1 MIIYFTNQG
10 DKGYLDYLKDAGIKH
25 VMYNYADIR
34 KMKNET
40 EQAFFQGIKDSNIS
54 LLLTFLTENQSVQIN
69 TDNSS
74 AAEKK
79 KSKAAENP
87 SMNNSDS
94 PTGQNVYE
102 NGYPIAC
109 LLRRPGL
116 TREIDDYIRLCIVYN
131 VPQYGECDL
140 YNRFGY
146 DAVCEVRKVFK
157 NRGLKPILIVKKEM
171 SKDEV
176 EDTIFKS
183 IEFGNNYIS
192 LPGDWETIDYRR
204 WFAKYNDLLKQH
216 KIKVHSWSNTRN
228 ESIFGIP
235 FYSVD
240 SSTWMGGGK
249 FGMIYHF
256 NKFDNNM
263 RYYDHSQRKVA
274 LEELSAHF
282 FTAGLSLDKIAADDR
297 DEITKWNIL
306 QWNNLSV
313 YMSQYTNNA
322 YWMTEKE
329 KTEIILSN
337 KPTNTS
343 IYRETNYPLVGSNK
357 ALNIM
362 RSCDNCYLADRC
374 PEYNKDGTCSFS
386 YPIVLETPENMVDM
400 LKTILSLAG
409 KRLISTMAEETVS
422 GAPANKELNDYLKK
436 YFEMV
441 KIFKEVVTRQNS
453 VSITGNGDGVDL
465 IGKIFGSMIT
475 GNGSR
480 VINNNI
486 LELTKAANPLQN
498 EEDRY
503 E

>member
-1 MIIYFTNQG
+1 
-10 DKGYLDYLKDAGIKH
+10 
-25 VMYNYADIR
+25 
-34 KMKNET
+34 
-40 EQAFFQGIKDSNIS
+40 
-54 LLLTFLTENQSVQIN
+54 
-69 TDNSS
+69 
-74 AAEKK
+74 
-79 KSKAAENP
+79 
-87 SMNNSDS
+87 
-94 PTGQNVYE
+94 
-102 NGYPIAC
+102 
-109 LLRRPGL
+109 
-116 TREIDDYIRLCIVYN
+116 
-131 VPQYGECDL
+131 
-140 YNRFGY
+140 
-146 DAVCEVRKVFK
+146 
-157 NRGLKPILIVKKEM
+157 
-171 SKDEV
+171 
-176 EDTIFKS
+176 
-183 IEFGNNYIS
+183 
-192 LPGDWETIDYRR
+192 
-204 WFAKYNDLLKQH
+204 
-216 KIKVHSWSNTRN
+216 
-228 ESIFGIP
+228 
-235 FYSVD
+235 
-240 SSTWMGGGK
+240 
-249 FGMIYHF
+249 
-256 NKFDNNM
+256 
-263 RYYDHSQRKVA
+263 
-274 LEELSAHF
+274 
-282 FTAGLSLDKIAADDR
+282 
-297 DEITKWNIL
+297 
-306 QWNNLSV
+306 
-313 YMSQYTNNA
+313 MSQYTNNA